1 MSIFDRKAKAALDTA
16 LAEKAA
22 LEARVKEYRKVQ
34 ELLSKDILTLTEQT
48 STYKGNDYQTYEAG
62 VTAIAQKYIGTS
74 DWGCLQTGAIV
85 DLRSA
90 FVLGDGIK
98 IVHRTESKE
107 EAERELE
114 WAKDFMN
121 YNELDC
127 EMAQEI
133 AKEAEIEGK
142 IALRLKY
149 EPIEGGWR
157 TWPGMVSVRYVSWL
171 SKKYK
176 VEADADDYLWYK
188 KLTWPDSGTSAAGSL
203 AEEEFVY
210 KKFGGRINNPN
221 DAQPKILKCLTQI
234 DRLDKAL
241 RDLREIN
248 HLYAGPVADFEL
260 DDPLQAKTLWEQ
272 ISDTNWKIKKAIVHT
287 GTFNYKSPD
296 PAGIEMLIKEIETN
310 VKMISGTTGIPIHYL
325 GLLDL
330 LHNRATGDNTREL
343 VAAATSRERVIWKGA
358 FEELLVKAMEMFNKA
373 TNKSP
378 LNVEAIGVE
387 IPVTSTEHWAN
398 IQNVLIPACTAGIV
412 SKEYVA
418 SQIPGVDVEAEAE
431 RREEAEDKEMERAKL
446 DMERMRQN
454 LMERGGGDED
464 GE

>member
-1 MSIFDRKAKAALDTA
+1 MSIFDRKTKAALDTA

-22 LEARVKEYRKVQ
+22 LEDRVKEYRKVQ
-34 ELLSKDILTLTEQT
+34 ELLSKDILTMTEQS

-62 VTAIAQKYIGTS
+62 VVAIAAKYCGTA

-98 IVHRTESKE
+98 IVHKTETKE
-107 EAERELE
+107 EAARELE
-114 WAKDFMN
+114 FAKDFMN
-121 YNELDC
+121 YNELDA

-142 IALRLKY
+142 IALRIKY
-149 EPIEGGWR
+149 EPIDGGWR
-157 TWPGMVSVRYVSWL
+157 TWPGMVSVRFVSWS
-171 SKKYK
+171 SKKYV
-176 VEADADDYLWYK
+176 VEADPDDYLWYK
-188 KLTWPDSGTSAAGSL
+188 TLTWPDSGTSKGGSFN
-203 AEEEFVY
+203 EEEFVY
-210 KKFGGRINNPN
+210 KKFGGRLNNPN

-248 HLYAGPVADFEL
+248 HLYAGPVADFEMP
-260 DDPLQAKTLWEQ
+260 DANQAKDLWEQ
-272 ISDTNWKIKKAIVHT
+272 VKDVNWKIKKAVVHT
-287 GTFNYKSPD
+287 GVFSYKSPD

-358 FEELLVKAMEMFNKA
+358 FEELLVKSMEMFNKA

-378 LNVEAIGVE
+378 LDPEAIGVE
-387 IPVTSTEHWAN
+387 IPIVGHEHWQN
-398 IQNVLIPACTAGIV
+398 LQNVLIPACAAGII
-412 SKEYVA
+412 SKDFVA
-418 SQIPGVDVEAEAE
+418 SQIPGVDIEEEAE
-431 RREEAEDKEMERAKL
+431 RREEAEDKEMERAKV
-446 DMERMRQN
+446 DMERMRSN
-454 LMERGGGDED
+454 LMGREDEGGD
-464 GE
+464 